1 MEDAEDAVQQ
11 AYLYYLLYKH
21 SFDNSNIERLL
32 NWLVSQ
38 ESYRILKKRNGILK
52 TRTVKIDSYD
62 GLATEEYSGEDYI
75 AYQNSYHSYNE
86 GEYAYDLSVLKRA
99 KKLYKYKINPKSL
112 KTKYLLGNQL
122 VMQEVINLNNPTK
135 KSEKSKQKQLI
146 FEPVVRVYLVNH
158 RKKDGRSYQYYRI
171 TKV

>member
-21 SFDNSNIERLL
+21 SFDSSNIEKLL

-52 TRTVKIDSYD
+52 TKTVKIDSYD
-62 GLATEEYSGEDYI
+62 GLANEKYSGEDFI
-75 AYQNSYHSYNE
+75 AYQSNFHGYNE
-86 GEYAYDLSVLKRA
+86 GEYSYDLGVLKRA

-122 VMQEVINLNNPTK
+122 VMQEVVSLNNITK
-135 KSEKSKQKQLI
+135 KGNKEKQKKLI

-171 TKV
+171 IKV